1 MIDENERRREP
12 MTSSART
19 VTFPSAVSPR
29 NTLFPL
35 RRGPGDPCFQIGADG
50 AIWRTSLL
58 HSGSVTA
65 RLTRAAANAVDCTA
79 WGSGAEEYLDGL
91 PALLGALDDA
101 SDFQPID
108 PIVAEAQLLKATV
121 VKEVRATYSI
131 RPQLDRLRP
140 TAPGPWPR
148 TFLAGD
154 WVATGWPATMEGAV
168 RSGYLAAEAL
178 SQSAGSASRFL
189 KPDLA
194 PGGLMRLLPR

>member
-1 MIDENERRREP
+1 MIDRNERRREQ

-65 RLTRAAANAVDCTA
+65 RLPRAAANAVDCTA
-79 WGSGAEEYLDGL
+79 WGSGAEEYLDEL
-91 PALLGALDDA
+91 PTLLGALDDA

-108 PIVAEAQLLKATV
+108 PIVAEAHRRVPHLRIGRT
-121 VKEVRATYSI
+121 
-131 RPQLDRLRP
+131 DR
-140 TAPGPWPR
+140 
-148 TFLAGD
+148 
-154 WVATGWPATMEGAV
+154 VM
-168 RSGYLAAEAL
+168 EAL
-178 SQSAGSASRFL
+178 IPAVLEQRVQGKDAFRAW
-189 KPDLA
+189 
-194 PGGLMRLLPR
+194 RLLVTK